1 MAASKHH
8 YVSTACAHGLHSRCR
23 STCKFCA
30 TACECKDLLCDHDV
44 YAVAAENRLQ
54 IRIALAL
61 HEAHGFHQGTLSA
74 WKAAE
79 AVMKTLKEIDPEE
92 ECP

>member
-1 MAASKHH
+1 
-8 YVSTACAHGLHSRCR
+8 
-23 STCKFCA
+23 
-30 TACECKDLLCDHDV
+30 V